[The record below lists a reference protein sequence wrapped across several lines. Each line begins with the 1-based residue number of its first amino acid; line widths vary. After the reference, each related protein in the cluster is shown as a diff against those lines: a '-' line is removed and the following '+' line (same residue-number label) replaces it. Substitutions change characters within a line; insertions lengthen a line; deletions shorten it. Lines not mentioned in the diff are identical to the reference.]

1 MTPTQFSALASLMGW
16 HHGSSVADACRL
28 VLVDGLTHAAAAA
41 ATGVARP
48 NVTASLRKVRQVQEA
63 AQVLAALIPTA

>member
-1 MTPTQFSALASLMGW
+1 MTPAQFSALRQLMGW
-16 HHGSSVADACRL
+16 HQGSAVADACRL
-28 VLVDGLTHAAAAA
+28 VLVDGLTHAAAAQ

-63 AQVLAALIPTA
+63 AQVLADMTSTA

>member
-1 MTPTQFSALASLMGW
+1 MTPSQFTALRKLMGW
-16 HHGSSVADACRL
+16 HQGSAVADACRL
-28 VLVDGLTHAAAAA
+28 VLMDGLTHAAAAR

-63 AQVLAALIPTA
+63 AQVLAALTPTA